1 MEEIAMSH
9 TVNSHDRPWSYEDV
23 QNLRQLV
30 NEGVTDSV
38 ISLKMKRSIADI
50 HAKLSELGL
59 VAKTG

>member
-1 MEEIAMSH
+1 MSA
-9 TVNSHDRPWSYEDV
+9 NDKMHDRPWSYEEV
-23 QNLRQLV
+23 QQLREMV
-30 NEGVTDSV
+30 NEGVTDSI

>member
-1 MEEIAMSH
+1 M
-9 TVNSHDRPWSYEDV
+9 
-23 QNLRQLV
+23 V

-38 ISLKMKRSIADI
+38 ISLKLKRSIADI

>member
-1 MEEIAMSH
+1 MSH
-9 TVNSHDRPWSYEDV
+9 TANSHDRPWSYEDV

>member
-1 MEEIAMSH
+1 MSQ
-9 TVNSHDRPWSYEDV
+9 NDKLHDRPWSYEEV
-23 QNLRQLV
+23 QLLREMV

>member
-1 MEEIAMSH
+1 MSA
-9 TVNSHDRPWSYEDV
+9 NDKLHDRPWSYEEV
-23 QNLRQLV
+23 QQLREMV

-50 HAKLSELGL
+50 HTKLSELGL

>member
-1 MEEIAMSH
+1 MSA
-9 TVNSHDRPWSYEDV
+9 NDKLHDRPWSYEEV
-23 QNLRQLV
+23 QQLREMV

-38 ISLKMKRSIADI
+38 ISLKLKRSIADI

>member
-1 MEEIAMSH
+1 MSA
-9 TVNSHDRPWSYEDV
+9 NDKMHDRPWSYEEV
-23 QNLRQLV
+23 QLLREMV
-30 NEGVTDSV
+30 NEGITDSV

>member
-1 MEEIAMSH
+1 MSQADKM
-9 TVNSHDRPWSYEDV
+9 HDRPWSYEEV
-23 QNLRQLV
+23 QQLRQLV